1 MQTAATT
8 PRAPQHLEALARA
21 NQVRLAR
28 AALKRAI
35 ARGELAVADVVDD
48 VPAEAETMTVFDLLA
63 SQRRWG
69 DTRCK
74 RLLRTIPISET
85 KAVGT
90 LTDRQRDALVAAL
103 AERGATPAA
112 TPALALA

>member
-1 MQTAATT
+1 MPTAATMT
-8 PRAPQHLEALARA
+8 PAPQHLEALARA
-21 NQVRLAR
+21 NAVRLAR
-28 AALKRAI
+28 AALKRAV
-35 ARGELAVADVVDD
+35 ARGELAVADVVLDCPD
-48 VPAEAETMTVFDLLA
+48 EALTMTVFDLLA

-85 KAVGT
+85 KTVGT

-103 AERGATPAA
+103 EARAA
-112 TPALALA
+112 LSLA